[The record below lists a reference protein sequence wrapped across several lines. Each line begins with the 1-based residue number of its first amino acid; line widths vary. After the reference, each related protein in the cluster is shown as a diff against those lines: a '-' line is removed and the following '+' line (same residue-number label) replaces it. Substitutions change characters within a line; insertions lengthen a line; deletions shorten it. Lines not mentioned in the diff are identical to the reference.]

1 MCLTLIILLESC
13 QVYKRQ
19 YVMLDQAVE
28 KELPVKIKTKDNQT
42 FKFKKVLSDNG
53 MYYGIRL
60 DMKKRKYESVTLN
73 TENILSINEKDR
85 KNSTLSSILL
95 LTLAFGG
102 IYVIARELSKPLFSF
117 SGGLSM

>member
-1 MCLTLIILLESC
+1 
-13 QVYKRQ
+13 
-19 YVMLDQAVE
+19 MLDQAVE
-28 KELPVKIKTKDNQT
+28 KELPVKIKTKDSQT
-42 FKFKKVLSDNG
+42 FKFKKVVSDSG
-53 MYYGIRL
+53 MYYGIRF

-102 IYVIARELSKPLFSF
+102 IYVIATELSKPLFSF